1 MAAAGGISQEDLM
14 RLTMKMKNRMSAL
27 EAERVVTMAK
37 NATLLA
43 ERRHL
48 LELIRSATPVAGV
61 LDEQDLDVA
70 SIQAA
75 WSKWHG
81 AGQEQL
87 ENLAQE
93 VARLQSH
100 HQQQQQQQQ
109 QPQSEGI
116 SGFTAAAQEDSGL
129 QASLLEAQARL
140 RKLDAECER
149 LKEAEGCLQRQ
160 ADETGKALE
169 KKSAALEALKKEFDV
184 SRAQMEEKMLMV
196 QMQSNSIKSQL
207 EARDR
212 EARTASVGL
221 EIATAQLK
229 SLQHQ
234 AEERDGAL
242 KSNKELVAALQA
254 RLMDIEP
261 ELERATARLKEQ
273 TRIAGAQTLL
283 KAEQEALLSS
293 LRRDLKAALDARDAS
308 TKQVAQLDAF
318 RSKYE
323 QTSHK
328 VAALNE
334 QVADLQAAADEK
346 VSTITRL
353 RAEAQASE
361 RNHAMRTA
369 MLATC
374 EAQLE
379 TLRNELLV
387 RADTSKVAVERAA
400 ALQMQLAASEARLS
414 ERVAESSRRI
424 EQLEGEAKQQAAEAA
439 QQLAVQA
446 TQHEAALEGAKRE
459 FAKKSGMA
467 RSLLQEKEEEVRV
480 LMQRV
485 ADLQTE
491 ISSGAP
497 SERRIF
503 ELARVQSQREATH
516 SVHTDTREVAFT
528 QLQQA
533 LSSKDLQLAQAQA
546 SQSQLAAEVAEL
558 RRTVRREGVNM
569 DYLKNIVLQVRPT
582 CKLFLHTQTIPTHT
596 HRPTPSLLPLCSTCL
611 SPSRRPSASRS
622 CPSSPRSCS
631 LALWS

>member
-27 EAERVVTMAK
+27 EAERVVTLAK

-43 ERRHL
+43 ERRQL
-48 LELIRSATPVAGV
+48 LDLIKSATPVAGV

-75 WSKWHG
+75 WSKWH
-81 AGQEQL
+81 AQGQEQL

-93 VARLQSH
+93 VARLQNNQHRTTNDCDGSD
-100 HQQQQQQQQ
+100 
-109 QPQSEGI
+109 
-116 SGFTAAAQEDSGL
+116 AATQEEQHSGL
-129 QASLLEAQARL
+129 QASLLEAQARV

-160 ADETGKALE
+160 ASEMEKALE
-169 KKSAALEALKKEFDV
+169 KKSAALEALKKESDV
-184 SRAQMEEKMLMV
+184 SRAQIEEKMLMV

-212 EARTASVGL
+212 EARTASAGL
-221 EIATAQLK
+221 ESATAQLK

-234 AEERDGAL
+234 TEEREGAL
-242 KSNKELVAALQA
+242 KSNKELLAALQA
-254 RLMDIEP
+254 RLTDIEP

-308 TKQVAQLDAF
+308 SKQLALLDDF
-318 RSKYE
+318 RVKYE
-323 QTSHK
+323 QAGQK

-353 RAEAQASE
+353 RTEAQASE

-414 ERVAESSRRI
+414 ERVAESSKRI
-424 EQLEGEAKQQAAEAA
+424 EHLEGEVKQQAAEAA
-439 QQLAVQA
+439 QRLAAQA

-480 LMQRV
+480 LVQRV
-485 ADLQTE
+485 ADLQAE

-569 DYLKNIVLQVRPT
+569 DYLKNIVLQVR
-582 CKLFLHTQTIPTHT
+582 LGRQ
-596 HRPTPSLLPLCSTCL
+596 
-611 SPSRRPSASRS
+611 SPS
-622 CPSSPRSCS
+622 PR
-631 LALWS
+631 LLLYFYQHRH